1 MERCQENVGVVILSK
16 VTTQEENEVKKSE
29 RGKKGPWK
37 STREI
42 KKNFTRNGM

>member
-1 MERCQENVGVVILSK
+1 MERRQENVGVVILSK

-29 RGKKGPWK
+29 KGKKRTLK
-37 STREI
+37 KHKKN